1 MIRLTIL
8 YPNSEDAYFDM
19 DYYQN
24 KHIEMVKE
32 KCGDALKGCS
42 VEQGL
47 GGAAPGSEPPYVV
60 IARLDVESMDDFI
73 AYVAP
78 HDPDFAADVPN
89 FTNIQPVIQLCE
101 VVI

>member
-1 MIRLTIL
+1 MIRMTVM
-8 YPNSEDAYFDM
+8 YPNAEDAYFDM
-19 DYYQN
+19 DYYRD

-47 GGAAPGSEPPYVV
+47 GGAEPGSEPPYLV
-60 IARLDVESMDDFI
+60 ITRIDVESMDDFL

-78 HDPDFAADVPN
+78 HDAEFGADVPN